1 MNLRQI
7 RRGDIYYAD
16 LAPVI
21 GSEQGGNR
29 PVLVIQ
35 NDIGNRYSPTIIA
48 AVITG
53 QTKSN
58 YLPTHVLLTAVDC
71 SLPHNSMVMLE
82 QLRTLDKLRLRH
94 YMGSLSKRKMNE
106 VNTALEISI
115 GLAESA
121 ERNSVHDT

>member
-21 GSEQGGNR
+21 GSEQRGNR

-48 AVITG
+48 AIITG
-53 QTKSN
+53 QIKSK
-58 YLPTHVLLTAVDC
+58 YLPTHVLLTALDC
-71 SLPHNSMVMLE
+71 SLPRDSMVMLE
-82 QLRTLDKLRLRH
+82 QLRTLDKLRLHH
-94 YMGSLSKRKMNE
+94 YIGSLSKRKMDE
-106 VNTALEISI
+106 IDAALEISI
-115 GLAESA
+115 GLAELA